1 MEVKHCH
8 KPPMTGNGK
17 SPLFTKN
24 GDFPGGW
31 CVYGIWQP
39 VLATLHNQSSELGIP
54 MAMETPMSRTLVDLD
69 VTNPAVTSISEENSR
84 FTGGRLLITEI

>member
-1 MEVKHCH
+1 LLF
-8 KPPMTGNGK
+8 NGIYWDIFLGCDQWDWYQ
-17 SPLFTKN
+17 LFSN

-39 VLATLHNQSSELGIP
+39 VLAMNP
-54 MAMETPMSRTLVDLD
+54 RTLVDLD

-84 FTGGRLLITEI
+84 FTGGRSLIIEI